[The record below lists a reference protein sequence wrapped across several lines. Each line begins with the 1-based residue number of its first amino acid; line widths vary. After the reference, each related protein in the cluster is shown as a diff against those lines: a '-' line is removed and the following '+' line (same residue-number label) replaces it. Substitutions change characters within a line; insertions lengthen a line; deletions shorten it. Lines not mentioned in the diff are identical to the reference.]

1 MSQSTVFFCVGTLV
15 MLGVF
20 GVSQGCLIQGS
31 QCTTLLSMGEMGL
44 DQMDQFC
51 SKLSI
56 VLNCMNAAYATC
68 SSDADRA
75 NLNSGKAGVEQQYN
89 TYCSSGCSVVDLMK
103 CVPQN
108 TGELSTLNAAACR
121 SLREMRT
128 CLVDVK
134 ANCNQEDIKAQIDMQ
149 LTGADQMLAHC
160 PRPRSG

>member
-1 MSQSTVFFCVGTLV
+1 

-20 GVSQGCLIQGS
+20 GFSQGCLIQGS
-31 QCTTLLSMGEMGL
+31 QCTTLLSMGETGL

-51 SKLSI
+51 SNLSI

-68 SSDADRA
+68 SNDADRA
-75 NLNSGKAGVEQQYN
+75 NLNSGKAGLEQQYN

-103 CVPQN
+103 CLLAN
-108 TGELSTLNAAACR
+108 IAELSTLNATACR

-128 CLVDVK
+128 CLVDVR

-149 LTGADQMLAHC
+149 LQGADQMLAHC
-160 PRPRSG
+160 SKTK